1 MRGGVLVTGGAGYI
15 GGVVVEQL
23 LNKGLRV
30 VVLDNLSTG
39 HRAAVATEG
48 GGAAF
53 VQGNIGDGALVG
65 PLLEREGVDAIIH
78 LAAFAL
84 VPESVAH
91 PEKYQANNV
100 AAARV
105 LLDMAVRAKVRRF
118 VFSSSCAV
126 YGHPAT
132 VPISED
138 TPLAPVNP
146 YGETKRE
153 FEEVLAAY
161 TERHGLAAVSLRYF
175 NAAGATELRGEDH
188 DPETHL
194 IPNALAVVAGTR
206 SALEVF
212 GADYPT
218 PDGTAIRDYVHVSDI
233 ADAHVRAL
241 DVPLEGQ
248 HIALNLGTGTGH
260 SVRQVVEAARR
271 VTGSALPTVERPR
284 RAGDPPA
291 LVAAASRAATVLG
304 WRPTQSS
311 LEHILESAWRWHRAH
326 PHGYRS

>member
-1 MRGGVLVTGGAGYI
+1 VTAGVLVTGGAGYI
-15 GGVVVEQL
+15 GGVVVDQL
-23 LNKGLRV
+23 LKKGLRV

-39 HRAAVATEG
+39 HRGAVATD
-48 GGAAF
+48 AAF

-65 PLLEREGVDAIIH
+65 ALLEREGVDAIIH

-84 VPESVAH
+84 VPESVTH

-100 AAARV
+100 TAARV

-126 YGHPAT
+126 YGHPAI
-132 VPISED
+132 VPISEE
-138 TPLAPVNP
+138 TRLAPVNP

-153 FEEVLAAY
+153 FEHVLATY
-161 TERHGLAAVSLRYF
+161 SKRHGLAAVSLRYF
-175 NAAGATELRGEDH
+175 NAAGATEMRGEDH

-194 IPNALAVVAGTR
+194 IPNALAVVSGTR
-206 SALEVF
+206 SALDIF
-212 GADYPT
+212 GTDYPT

-241 DVPLEGQ
+241 DVPLEG

-260 SVRQVVEAARR
+260 SVRQVVEAARQ
-271 VTGSALPTVERPR
+271 VTGSALPTVAQPR
-284 RAGDPPA
+284 RPGDPPA
-291 LVAAASRAATVLG
+291 LVAAASRAAAVLG

-311 LEHILESAWRWHRAH
+311 LEQILESAWRWHRAH